1 MSGVYHEAYPVPQT
15 VSEKPRLNLQD
26 VQWEEFGTTPDP
38 ENVVR
43 HKTRVSSRTN
53 SSSTTHVASTTHVD
67 LADEARALVDSG
79 TQYEQ
84 SLQEETAS

>member
-1 MSGVYHEAYPVPQT
+1 MSGVYHESYLVPQT
-15 VSEKPRLNLQD
+15 VSQKPSLNLQD

-38 ENVVR
+38 DNVVG
-43 HKTRVSSRTN
+43 HKTRVSSRST

-67 LADEARALVDSG
+67 LTDEARALVDSG

-84 SLQEETAS
+84 SVQEETAS